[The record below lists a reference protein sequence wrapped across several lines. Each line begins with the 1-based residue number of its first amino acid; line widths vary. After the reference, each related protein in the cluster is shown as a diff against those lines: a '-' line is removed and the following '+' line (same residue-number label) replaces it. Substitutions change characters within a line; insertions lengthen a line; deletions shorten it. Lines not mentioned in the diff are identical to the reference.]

1 MMHTERGF
9 TGENALKAAE
19 IDKYYFFQKNP

>member
-9 TGENALKAAE
+9 SGENALKAAE